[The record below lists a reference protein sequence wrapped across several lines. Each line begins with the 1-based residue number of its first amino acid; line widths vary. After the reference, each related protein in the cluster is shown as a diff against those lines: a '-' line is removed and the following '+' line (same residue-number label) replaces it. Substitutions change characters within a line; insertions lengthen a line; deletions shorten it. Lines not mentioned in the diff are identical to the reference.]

1 MYFFRLSLLKYVLI
15 VTEINIFQNTYSHKK
30 FLFLPAKLLLSKNP
44 KIIIMET
51 YNSIGQRVAKRRRL
65 DFELP
70 NADQIIKN
78 QQQVIES
85 LQAEIVIKDK
95 RIQELEDH
103 YPMNV
108 Y

>member
-1 MYFFRLSLLKYVLI
+1 MLI
-15 VTEINIFQNTYSHKK
+15 VTEMNIFQNTSSHKK
-30 FLFLPAKLLLSKNP
+30 FFLFVPAKPLLSKNS
-44 KIIIMET
+44 KIVIMEA

-85 LQAEIVIKDK
+85 LRAEIASKDK
-95 RIQELEDH
+95 RIQEVCD
-103 YPMNV
+103 PSSRG
-108 Y
+108 

>member
-1 MYFFRLSLLKYVLI
+1 
-15 VTEINIFQNTYSHKK
+15 
-30 FLFLPAKLLLSKNP
+30 
-44 KIIIMET
+44 MET

-85 LQAEIVIKDK
+85 LRDEIASKDK
-95 RIQELEDH
+95 RIQELEDQLKPQKNLESLPNECLLKIMS
-103 YPMNV
+103 YLSNYDVFPKDSLNFLKISILSGILK
-108 Y
+108 